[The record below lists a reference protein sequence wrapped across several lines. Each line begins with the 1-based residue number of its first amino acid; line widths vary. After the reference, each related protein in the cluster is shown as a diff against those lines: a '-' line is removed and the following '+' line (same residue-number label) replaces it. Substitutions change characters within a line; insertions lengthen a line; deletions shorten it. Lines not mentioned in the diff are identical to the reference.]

1 MFEGKHITLPTSSM
15 MIFTPLLF
23 FLFLSSRRFGWLR
36 YIAFCY
42 SATLYNRDSRMATIT
57 TASMEPQEV
66 EGDYT
71 EPENQPQKRSFWLAI
86 MLVLLTEMGSGFSLP
101 LVN

>member
-1 MFEGKHITLPTSSM
+1 
-15 MIFTPLLF
+15 
-23 FLFLSSRRFGWLR
+23 
-36 YIAFCY
+36 
-42 SATLYNRDSRMATIT
+42 MATIT